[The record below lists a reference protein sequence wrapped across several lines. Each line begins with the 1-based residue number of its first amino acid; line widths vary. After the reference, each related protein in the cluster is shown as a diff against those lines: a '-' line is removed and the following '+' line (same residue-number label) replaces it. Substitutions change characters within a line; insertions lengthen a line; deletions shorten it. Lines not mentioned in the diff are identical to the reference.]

1 MSSVELSFKP
11 YFCLILFL
19 CSYCPDLNLGIHP
32 SCLEYAAPWPEPL
45 SLGCL
50 HRPLFQLYPIL
61 TSRFFFTSAWW
72 CTLPSQA
79 GFLTN
84 QNPLSLLW
92 VSFLYLDFLVNL
104 SITCHIWWVLALN
117 NNNRHQHGRMGYRPI
132 RTDVIRIQRA
142 LLSISSVTHRQNL
155 LGLQGPGVILSVTWI
170 HPGCLG
176 FAFLSPHLSH
186 THT

>member
-11 YFCLILFL
+11 CFCLILLL
-19 CSYCPDLNLGIHP
+19 CSYCPDLTLGIHP

-104 SITCHIWWVLALN
+104 SITCHIWWCWHWTTIIDTNMAGWCIDQSEQMSSAYKGHYSASALWLIDKI
-117 NNNRHQHGRMGYRPI
+117 YLVFKVP
-132 RTDVIRIQRA
+132 VW
-142 LLSISSVTHRQNL
+142 S
-155 LGLQGPGVILSVTWI
+155 
-170 HPGCLG
+170 
-176 FAFLSPHLSH
+176 
-186 THT
+186 